1 MKKDPLHTAD
11 CVQHMLAA
19 IARIRE
25 YTAGLSPEAF
35 EATPMAVDAVVRN
48 LEIIGEAARNVMQHD
63 RAFAAA
69 HAQVPWETMYAM
81 RNRISHGYF
90 SVDAGVVWTTVQR
103 DLPELQRELAGL
115 ALR

>member
-1 MKKDPLHTAD
+1 MKKDQLRTAD
-11 CVQHMLAA
+11 YVQHMLAA

-25 YTAGLSPEAF
+25 YTAGLSPAAF

-63 RAFAAA
+63 PAFAVA